1 MESGGVSLPFKGN
14 LAVLRG
20 ASEMSLYRVKGGG
33 LHWLVSFLYA
43 ENGRLAHKGQ
53 TAQDLQD
60 PLRNLGAWPV
70 SGSTCLVGVWRG
82 ALEDGDIHSP
92 ITFYQTSRV
101 KGLRPDGCILF

>member
-14 LAVLRG
+14 LVVLRG

-43 ENGRLAHKGQ
+43 ENGRLAHRGQ

-60 PLRNLGAWPV
+60 PLRNLGTWPACLWINLPGGGV
-70 SGSTCLVGVWRG
+70 ERSARGWRQTQPNHILPDFQGKGSS
-82 ALEDGDIHSP
+82 A
-92 ITFYQTSRV
+92 
-101 KGLRPDGCILF
+101 